1 MGIPSGVGAKVI
13 STVLPDGLTVNVKP
27 LSLGE
32 ILKDSPS
39 KWKPGS
45 GDAVIVTDIG
55 AD

>member
-1 MGIPSGVGAKVI
+1 MKPPVSGVKVI
-13 STVLPDGLTVNVKP
+13 STVPNGGFPVNAKL
-27 LSLGE
+27 LSPE
-32 ILKDSPS
+32 ILKVNPS